1 MAMLRLGT
9 LAAGVGPCDGRHMS
23 PLDAERRRVLAVLRR
38 HGWNA
43 TSFQVLEPG
52 FRYWFAD
59 DDACAAYVDTGG
71 AWVAAGAPLTAAH
84 RVGEVAERFRGAA
97 HAAQRRVA
105 FFGVEQRLVE
115 ALPWPSLLI
124 GEQPEWDADA
134 WLGAL
139 RSSSGLR
146 EQLRRAR
153 AKGVT
158 VRTASSDELL
168 SSSAPLRRQLEQLVA
183 AWLRRHEMAPMGFLV
198 QVDPLT
204 LLEEHRVHVA
214 EQNGRLVGF
223 LTAAPIF
230 ARPGWLLQ
238 NLIRA
243 AEAPNG
249 TTELLVDHA
258 MRDALNEDDGERS
271 PMVTLGLAPLA
282 GQVVPALRLARS
294 AGSVLFD
301 FEGLRAFKA
310 RLRPGTWRP
319 IFLVYP
325 PGQGAVRTLLDVLG
339 AFARGRLL
347 AFGLRTLLRGPTL
360 VVRLLAALLVPWTVL
375 LAVAEGW
382 HFPAEWVRWA
392 WVGVDV
398 ALAAALFRLAVR
410 WSDRLSRV
418 VVAAVGVDAVVTLAE
433 VLAWNVPRMRGLGD
447 ALVALVAVTAPSVA
461 FVILW
466 QARVRRRA
474 PP

>member
-1 MAMLRLGT
+1 
-9 LAAGVGPCDGRHMS
+9 MS
-23 PLDAERRRVLAVLRR
+23 SLDPERRRVLAVLRR

-59 DDACAAYVDTGG
+59 DDACVAYVDTGH
-71 AWVAAGAPLTAAH
+71 AWIAAGAPLTDGA
-84 RVGEVAERFRGAA
+84 RLREVAEGFRRRALASG
-97 HAAQRRVA
+97 RRVA
-105 FFGVEQRLVE
+105 FFAVEQRVVD
-115 ALPWPSLLI
+115 ALPWHALLI
-124 GEQPEWDADA
+124 GEQPEWEAQR
-134 WLGAL
+134 WPEAL
-139 RSSSGLR
+139 RGSSGLR

-158 VRTASSDELL
+158 VRTATRDELV
-168 SSSAPLRRQLEQLVA
+168 SSTAPLRRQLEAMVA
-183 AWLRRHEMAPMGFLV
+183 QWLARHEMAPMGFLV

-204 LLEEHRVHVA
+204 LLEEHRVHLA
-214 EQNGRLVGF
+214 EQEGRLVGF

-243 AEAPNG
+243 PDAPNG

-258 MRDALNEDDGERS
+258 MRDAGAGVESEGS

-310 RLRPGTWRP
+310 RLRPTRWSP
-319 IFLVYP
+319 IHLVHP
-325 PGQGAVRTLLDVLG
+325 PGQGALRTMRDVLE

-347 AFGLRTLLRGPTL
+347 TFGLRTLLRGPT
-360 VVRLLAALLVPWTVL
+360 VVVGLLAALLVPWTAL
-375 LAVAEGW
+375 LALAEPW
-382 HFPAEWVRWA
+382 HFPAPWVRWA
-392 WVGVDV
+392 WVGFDV
-398 ALAAALFRLAVR
+398 MLAVALFRLVSR

-418 VVAAVGVDAVVTLAE
+418 VVAVVADAVVTLVE
-433 VLAWNVPRMRGLGD
+433 VLAWNVPRLRSAAD
-447 ALVALVAVTAPSVA
+447 AVISLIAVAAPSLA

-466 QARVRRRA
+466 RARVRRRA

>member
-1 MAMLRLGT
+1 MAQ
-9 LAAGVGPCDGRHMS
+9 
-23 PLDAERRRVLAVLRR
+23 LDPERRRVLSVLRR

-59 DDACAAYVDTGG
+59 EDACVAYVDTGR
-71 AWVAAGAPLTAAH
+71 AWVAAGAPLTDPARLAA
-84 RVGEVAERFRGAA
+84 VAERFRA
-97 HAAQRRVA
+97 AAQGRGRRVA
-105 FFGVEQRLVE
+105 FFGVEERMVQVV
-115 ALPWPSLLI
+115 PWPALLV
-124 GEQPEWDADA
+124 GEQPEWEADLWPESVRA
-134 WLGAL
+134 S
-139 RSSSGLR
+139 RGLR

-158 VRTASSDELL
+158 VRTSAGAELV
-168 SSSAPLRRQLEQLVA
+168 SPDAPLRRQLETLVA
-183 AWLRRHEMAPMGFLV
+183 LWLRRHEMAPMGFLV

-204 LLEEHRVHVA
+204 LLEEHRVHLA
-214 EQNGRLVGF
+214 EQDGRLVGF
-223 LTAAPIF
+223 LSAAPIF

-243 AEAPNG
+243 PDAPNG

-258 MRDALNEDDGERS
+258 MRDAAGQSKEDAS

-282 GQVVPALRLARS
+282 GQVVPALRLART

-310 RLRPGTWRP
+310 RLRPARWSP
-319 IFLVYP
+319 IFLLYP
-325 PGQGAVRTLLDVLG
+325 AGQGAADTVVDVLQ
-339 AFARGRLL
+339 AFARGRILR
-347 AFGLRTLLRGPTL
+347 FGVRTLLRGPTI

-375 LAVAEGW
+375 LALVDAW
-382 HFPAEWVRWA
+382 HFPAAWVRWA
-392 WVGVDV
+392 WVGFDV
-398 ALAAALFRLAVR
+398 VLAAALFRLGWR

-418 VVAAVGVDAVVTLAE
+418 VVAAVGLDAALTLAE
-433 VLAWNVPRMRGLGD
+433 VLAWNVPRLRGAAD
-447 ALVALVAVTAPSVA
+447 AVTALVAVSAPALA

-466 QARVRRRA
+466 RARVRRHA

>member
-1 MAMLRLGT
+1 
-9 LAAGVGPCDGRHMS
+9 MS
-23 PLDAERRRVLAVLRR
+23 SLDPERRRVLAVLRR

-59 DDACAAYVDTGG
+59 EDACVAYVDTGH
-71 AWVAAGAPLTAAH
+71 AWIAAGAPLTDGA
-84 RVGEVAERFRGAA
+84 RLRGVAEEF
-97 HAAQRRVA
+97 HRRALASGRRAA
-105 FFGVEQRLVE
+105 FFAVEQRVVE
-115 ALPWPSLLI
+115 ALRWHALLI
-124 GEQPEWDADA
+124 GEQPEWEAQA
-134 WLGAL
+134 WPAAL
-139 RSSSGLR
+139 RGSSGLR

-158 VRTASSDELL
+158 VRTATHGELVSST
-168 SSSAPLRRQLEQLVA
+168 APLRRELEAMVA
-183 AWLRRHEMAPMGFLV
+183 QWLARHEMAPMGFLV

-204 LLEEHRVHVA
+204 LLEEHRVHLA
-214 EQNGRLVGF
+214 EQDGRLVGF

-243 AEAPNG
+243 PDAPNG

-258 MRDALNEDDGERS
+258 MRDAEAGIEGEGS

-310 RLRPGTWRP
+310 RLRPTRWSP
-319 IFLVYP
+319 IHLVHP
-325 PGQGAVRTLLDVLG
+325 PGQGAVRTMLDVLE
-339 AFARGRLL
+339 AFARGHLL
-347 AFGLRTLLRGPTL
+347 TFGLRSLLRGPT
-360 VVRLLAALLVPWTVL
+360 VVVGLLAALLVPWTVL
-375 LAVAEGW
+375 LVLAEPW
-382 HFPAEWVRWA
+382 HFPVPWVRWA
-392 WVGVDV
+392 WVAFDV
-398 ALAAALFRLAVR
+398 VLAAALFRLVVR

-418 VVAAVGVDAVVTLAE
+418 VVAAVGVDAVLTLGE
-433 VLAWNVPRMRGLGD
+433 VLVWNVPRLRSVAD
-447 ALVALVAVTAPSVA
+447 ALISLVAVAAPSLA

-466 QARVRRRA
+466 RARVRRHA

>member
-1 MAMLRLGT
+1 M
-9 LAAGVGPCDGRHMS
+9 
-23 PLDAERRRVLAVLRR
+23 LDAERREVLAVLRR

-59 DDACAAYVDTGG
+59 ADACVAYVDTGR
-71 AWVAAGAPLTAAH
+71 AWVAAGAPLTAEP
-84 RVGEVAERFRGAA
+84 RIREVAERFHR
-97 HAAQRRVA
+97 HAQACRRRVA
-105 FFGVEQRLVE
+105 FFGVEHRVVD
-115 ALPWPSLLI
+115 ALPWRSLLV
-124 GEQPEWDADA
+124 GEQPEWAPEA
-134 WLGAL
+134 WLAVL
-139 RSSSGLR
+139 RASPSLR

-158 VRTASSDELL
+158 VRIARQDELV
-168 SSSAPLRRQLEQLVA
+168 SGTSPLRRELERLVA
-183 AWLRRHEMAPMGFLV
+183 AWLARHEMAPMGFLV

-204 LLEEHRVHVA
+204 LLDEHRVYLA
-214 EQNGRLVGF
+214 EQAGRPVGF

-238 NLIRA
+238 NLIRGPD
-243 AEAPNG
+243 APNG
-249 TTELLVDHA
+249 TAELLVDSA
-258 MRDALNEDDGERS
+258 MRGAALEPGGPSE

-310 RLRPGTWRP
+310 RLRPTRWRP
-319 IFLVYP
+319 IHLVYP
-325 PGQGAVRTLLDVLG
+325 PGQGAVRTLLDVLE
-339 AFARGRLL
+339 AFARSHLL
-347 AFGLRTLLRGPTL
+347 KFGLRTLLRGPTV
-360 VVRLLAALLVPWTVL
+360 VVRLLALLLVPWTLL
-375 LAVAEGW
+375 LAFAESW

-392 WVGVDV
+392 WVTFDVLLAV
-398 ALAAALFRLAVR
+398 ALLRLAVR
-410 WSDRLSRV
+410 WSDGLSRV
-418 VVAAVGVDAVVTLAE
+418 VVAAVGVDAVVTLGE
-433 VLAWNVPRMRGLGD
+433 VLVWNLPRLRSLTD
-447 ALVALVAVTAPSVA
+447 ALVSFVAVAAPSLA

-466 QARVRRRA
+466 RARVRQRVPV

>member
-1 MAMLRLGT
+1 
-9 LAAGVGPCDGRHMS
+9 MS
-23 PLDAERRRVLAVLRR
+23 QLDPERRRVLAVLRR

-52 FRYWFAD
+52 FQYWFAD
-59 DDACAAYVDTGG
+59 EDACVAYVDTGK
-71 AWVAAGAPLTAAH
+71 AWVAAGAPLTDLH
-84 RVGEVAERFRGAA
+84 RIRDVAERFHR
-97 HAAQRRVA
+97 HARASRRRMA
-105 FFGVEQRLVE
+105 FFGVEQRVVD
-115 ALPWPSLLI
+115 ALPWPALLI
-124 GEQPEWDADA
+124 GEQPEWDADLWPA
-134 WLGAL
+134 AL
-139 RSSSGLR
+139 RASGSLR

-158 VRTASSDELL
+158 VRTATTEELVSSA
-168 SSSAPLRRQLEQLVA
+168 APLRHELERLVA

-204 LLEEHRVHVA
+204 LLEEHRVHLA
-214 EQNGRLVGF
+214 EQDGRLVAF
-223 LTAAPIF
+223 LSAAPIF

-243 AEAPNG
+243 PSAPNG
-249 TTELLVDHA
+249 TAELLVDHA
-258 MRDALNEDDGERS
+258 MRDAEAQSEGDDS

-310 RLRPGTWRP
+310 RLRPPRWSP
-319 IFLVYP
+319 IHLAYP
-325 PGQGAVRTLLDVLG
+325 PDQGAVRTVLDVLE
-339 AFARGRLL
+339 AFARDHLL
-347 AFGLRTLLRGPTL
+347 KFGLQTFLRGPTI
-360 VVRLLAALLVPWTVL
+360 VVRVLAALLVPWTVL
-375 LAVAEGW
+375 LALTDDW
-382 HFPAEWVRWA
+382 HFPAGWVRWA
-392 WVGVDV
+392 WVAFDV
-398 ALAAALFRLAVR
+398 VLAAALFRLAVR

-433 VLAWNVPRMRGLGD
+433 VLAWNLPRLRGLTDG
-447 ALVALVAVTAPSVA
+447 LISLVAVAAPALA

-466 QARVRRRA
+466 RARVRRRA

>member
-1 MAMLRLGT
+1 
-9 LAAGVGPCDGRHMS
+9 MS
-23 PLDAERRRVLAVLRR
+23 SLDPERRRVLAVLRR

-59 DDACAAYVDTGG
+59 DDACVAYVDTGR
-71 AWVAAGAPLTAAH
+71 AWIAGGAPLTEARRLRA
-84 RVGEVAERFRGAA
+84 VAEEFHRAA
-97 HAAQRRVA
+97 ASSDRRAA
-105 FFGVEQRLVE
+105 FFAVEQRVVD
-115 ALPWPSLLI
+115 ALPWHALLI
-124 GEQPEWDADA
+124 GEQPEWEAQG
-134 WLGAL
+134 WPEAL
-139 RSSSGLR
+139 RGSSSLR

-158 VRTASSDELL
+158 VRTATHDELV
-168 SSSAPLRRQLEQLVA
+168 SSSSPLRRQLEAMVA
-183 AWLRRHEMAPMGFLV
+183 EWLARHEMAPMGFLV

-204 LLEEHRVHVA
+204 LLEEHHVHLA
-214 EQNGRLVGF
+214 EQDGRLVGF

-243 AEAPNG
+243 PDAPNG

-258 MRDALNEDDGERS
+258 MRDADSGVDGEPS

-310 RLRPGTWRP
+310 RLRPTRWSP
-319 IFLVYP
+319 IHLVYP
-325 PGQGAVRTLLDVLG
+325 PEQDAIRTVLDVLE
-339 AFARGRLL
+339 AFARGHLL
-347 AFGLRTLLRGPTL
+347 SFGLRTLLRGPT
-360 VVRLLAALLVPWTVL
+360 VVVTLLAALLVPWTGL
-375 LAVAEGW
+375 LIAAEPW
-382 HFPAEWVRWA
+382 HFPAEWVRWS
-392 WVGVDV
+392 WVAFDV
-398 ALAAALFRLAVR
+398 VLAAALFRLVLR
-410 WSDRLSRV
+410 WSDRLSRL
-418 VVAAVGVDAVVTLAE
+418 VVAAVGADAVVTLGE
-433 VLAWNVPRMRGLGD
+433 VLVWNVPRIRGVTD
-447 ALVALVAVTAPSVA
+447 ALVSLIAVAAPSLA

-466 QARVRRRA
+466 RARVRRRA

>member
-1 MAMLRLGT
+1 
-9 LAAGVGPCDGRHMS
+9 MS
-23 PLDAERRRVLAVLRR
+23 SLNPERRRVLAVLRR

-59 DDACAAYVDTGG
+59 EDACVAYVDTGR
-71 AWVAAGAPLTAAH
+71 AWIAAGAPLTEPRRLRA
-84 RVGEVAERFRGAA
+84 VAEEFHR
-97 HAAQRRVA
+97 HALESGRRAA
-105 FFGVEQRLVE
+105 FFAVEQRVVD
-115 ALPWPSLLI
+115 ALPWHALLI
-124 GEQPEWDADA
+124 GEQPEWEAQG
-134 WLGAL
+134 WPEAL
-139 RSSSGLR
+139 RTSSGLR
-146 EQLRRAR
+146 EQVRRAR

-158 VRTASSDELL
+158 VRTAAHDELV
-168 SSSAPLRRQLEQLVA
+168 SSTAPLRRDLEALVA
-183 AWLRRHEMAPMGFLV
+183 QWLARHEMAPMGFLV

-204 LLEEHRVHVA
+204 LLEEHRVHLA
-214 EQNGRLVGF
+214 EQDGRLLGF

-243 AEAPNG
+243 PDAPNG

-258 MRDALNEDDGERS
+258 MRDAGSGVEGETS

-310 RLRPGTWRP
+310 RLRPTRWSP
-319 IFLVYP
+319 IHLVYP
-325 PGQGAVRTLLDVLG
+325 PAQGAVRTMLDVLE
-339 AFARGRLL
+339 AFARGHLL
-347 AFGLRTLLRGPTL
+347 AFGLRTLLRGPT
-360 VVRLLAALLVPWTVL
+360 VVVGLLATLLVPWTVL
-375 LAVAEGW
+375 LALAEPW

-392 WVGVDV
+392 WVVFDV
-398 ALAAALFRLAVR
+398 VLSAALFRLVVR

-418 VVAAVGVDAVVTLAE
+418 VVAVVGADAALTLGEVV
-433 VLAWNVPRMRGLGD
+433 AWNVPRIRGVAD
-447 ALVALVAVTAPSVA
+447 ALISLVAVAAPSLA

-466 QARVRRRA
+466 RARVRRSV